1 MTFLSAL
8 QRAILCPRRC
18 WPKNCAGVLD
28 IHAYM
33 TQDAW
38 ARAARPTDADLAELR
53 VEIAATMDV
62 HEQEH
67 RKASR
72 FQHLRFPKK
81 VKSLKPSAVTK
92 KMRLLRRPGTGAE
105 HEIRTQEVP
114 ASETAAPVES
124 TPVTAEAEKCGA
136 CQRRHRQDLAPQRF
150 DSVEYSLEAIQD
162 LACYL
167 EKPPRTIWL
176 ALEGIF
182 TARQT
187 TSAPNLVRQQVSIF
201 ARLLP
206 AVVIAILVALGVLH
220 FLFPN
225 HGAGQGY
232 TPMFSELGFLLMLS
246 LLTTITFFV
255 LTAFMLLVRSTFQER
270 FINGFNQLVNWS
282 IPIVLSF
289 FFVSPDFL
297 ALVQELFDGSS
308 GDVATNESIFDRHVE
323 IVETI
328 AWTVLV
334 YVSIYAGMF
343 FTYIAFAKMF
353 QEQRDYAHR
362 HDVLRDVIPLLVA
375 DDQQRR

>member
-1 MTFLSAL
+1 MPAHH
-8 QRAILCPRRC
+8 C
-18 WPKNCAGVLD
+18 GHVLD
-28 IHAYM
+28 IHTCM

-38 ARAARPTDADLAELR
+38 ARADRPTDADLSELR
-53 VEIAATMDV
+53 IEIAATMDV
-62 HEQEH
+62 HEQAH
-67 RKASR
+67 RKATR
-72 FQHLRFPKK
+72 FQHLRLPKK
-81 VKSLKPSAVTK
+81 VAALKPSAVTK
-92 KMRLLRRPGTGAE
+92 KMRLLRRPGTRAE
-105 HEIRTQEVP
+105 QEPTRQEVP
-114 ASETAAPVES
+114 ESKTASPVEP
-124 TPVTAEAEKCGA
+124 TPATVESGQCRN

-167 EKPPRTIWL
+167 DKTPRTIWL

-206 AVVIAILVALGVLH
+206 AVVIAILVALGLLH
-220 FLFPN
+220 FLFPD
-225 HGAGQGY
+225 HSSGQGY

-246 LLTTITFFV
+246 LLTTVTFFV
-255 LTAFMLLVRSTFQER
+255 LTALMLLVRSTFQER

-297 ALVQELFDGSS
+297 SLVQELFDGTS
-308 GDVATNESIFDRHVE
+308 GDVAANESIFDRHAE

-328 AWTVLV
+328 YWTVMV
-334 YVSIYAGMF
+334 YVSLYTGTF

-362 HDVLRDVIPLLVA
+362 HDVLRDVIPLLIA